1 MANAKRCRS
10 DLRPELHSA
19 VFKSSR
25 SLCSIFSEL
34 ENSIGYTVN
43 FLTFDFEFR
52 LTLVAMARKLL
63 SWRHM
68 LEIVGTADEVVFF
81 PMEPFDCSIGRWKH
95 KTINNKVKL
104 SDHDEDS

>member
-1 MANAKRCRS
+1 
-10 DLRPELHSA
+10 
-19 VFKSSR
+19 
-25 SLCSIFSEL
+25 
-34 ENSIGYTVN
+34 
-43 FLTFDFEFR
+43 
-52 LTLVAMARKLL
+52 MARKLL

-81 PMEPFDCSIGRWKH
+81 PMEPFDSSIGRWKH